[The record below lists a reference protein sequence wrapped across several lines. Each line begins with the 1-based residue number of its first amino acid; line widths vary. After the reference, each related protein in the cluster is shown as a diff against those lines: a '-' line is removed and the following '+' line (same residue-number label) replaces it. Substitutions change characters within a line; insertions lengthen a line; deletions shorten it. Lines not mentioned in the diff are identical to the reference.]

1 MRAVR
6 DHFAQHRSHLLG
18 CGVAGLLVVAAVVFS
33 IPILA
38 VFGAL
43 MCGVMMVGMV
53 WMMFSMVSS
62 EPAPVRWGGPIPSR
76 RGLVADRQAG

>member
-18 CGVAGLLVVAAVVFS
+18 CGVAGLLVVGAIVFS

-43 MCGVMMVGMV
+43 MCGLMMVGMV
-53 WMMFSMVSS
+53 WMMFSMASKG
-62 EPAPVRWGGPIPSR
+62 RH
-76 RGLVADRQAG
+76 